1 MANRLLRQ
9 LLICFLMKQ
18 HSIYNFQFWLL
29 CLSSYLFFVSFNMIV
44 PELPRYLTS
53 LGGEEYKGLIISL
66 FTLTAGLSR
75 PFSGKLTDKIGRIPV
90 MIFGSTV
97 CFVMG
102 FIYPVI
108 SSVAGFL
115 LLRFL
120 HGFSTGFKP
129 TGTTAYLADLVPLA
143 RRGEAMGVLG
153 ISGSLGMASGPTI
166 GNALARNFSLDVMF
180 YCSSIAAVLS
190 ILVLIGMKETL
201 EQREKFR
208 PAMLRIY
215 PNEIIEPR
223 VIPACVV
230 LMLTAF
236 SFGTILTVIPDFS
249 DYLGVTNRGVFFSIF
264 TVASLF
270 IRIIAGRASDIYGRV
285 PILRM
290 AAFVLAAGMTLIGFA
305 DSTNTFYAGALLF
318 GIGNGM
324 SVPTIFAWA
333 VDLSDEKHR
342 GKGMAT
348 VFIALEIGIG
358 VGALVSGW
366 LYNNQPGNF
375 PITFWV
381 PALLCLVG
389 MIYLL
394 FQPVVRLKK
403 AGV

>member
-1 MANRLLRQ
+1 
-9 LLICFLMKQ
+9 
-18 HSIYNFQFWLL
+18 
-29 CLSSYLFFVSFNMIV
+29 MII

-90 MIFGSTV
+90 MIFGSSV

-102 FIYPVI
+102 FIYPAI

-129 TGTTAYLADLVPLA
+129 TGTTAYLADLVPLS

-153 ISGSLGMASGPTI
+153 ISGSLGMASGPSI

-201 EQREKFR
+201 EQREKFK
-208 PAMLRIY
+208 PSMLMIY
-215 PNEIIEPR
+215 PNEIIDPR
-223 VIPACVV
+223 VMPACIV
-230 LMLTAF
+230 LVLTAF

-249 DYLGVTNRGVFFSIF
+249 DYLGVVNRGVFFSIF
-264 TVASLF
+264 TGASLF

-285 PILRM
+285 LILRM
-290 AAFVLAAGMTLIGFA
+290 AAFVLAAGMAVIGMA
-305 DSTNTFYAGALLF
+305 DSTTAFYAGALLF

-324 SVPTIFAWA
+324 AVPTIFAWA

-358 VGALVSGW
+358 VGALASGW
-366 LYNNQPGNF
+366 FYNNQPANF
-375 PITFWV
+375 PVTFWI
-381 PALLCLVG
+381 PAILCLIG
-389 MIYLL
+389 MVYLL
-394 FQPVVRLKK
+394 FLPVARLKK
-403 AGV
+403 AEA